1 MEKKH
6 KKLFFLERRMKKS
19 HQSQKV
25 EKVSH
30 RSQYFYDARI
40 QRQSV
45 QKHLNLFF
53 DENLSLLQNVDVKI
67 KKVTK
72 GLILYVS

>member
-1 MEKKH
+1 MEKKL

-19 HQSQKV
+19 HRSQKV

-30 RSQYFYDARI
+30 RSQYFNDARI

-53 DENLSLLQNVDVKI
+53 DENLSLLQNVDVKT